1 MTTQLQARDQS
12 VVRRWLQLDE
22 PTVERSEAELTAEM
36 QRNYRWNF
44 TVNLLDGAF
53 FWFGQSFIS
62 SATILPL
69 FLSKVTTEPLW
80 VALLA
85 VLGQASWYLPQLFT
99 AGAIERY
106 ARKKPFIVNLGLV
119 TERLPVCLLPVA
131 AWLALDRPWLALLI
145 FFLAYVWYGMGA
157 GAVAPAWSDMI
168 AGCFP
173 VQRRGWF
180 FGLSSFIGVGLGAL
194 GAAFSSWLLTAY
206 PFPTNFVYA
215 FSLAAGMITFSWCFI
230 ALTRETVRALPLRS
244 AAQRTKPW
252 HKIGQIWRTDHNFRR
267 FLLARLLANLSGMG
281 AGFLTIS
288 ALERWGVPDSTV
300 GLFTAALL
308 IGQTVGSLA
317 AGLIADR
324 VGHKRSL
331 QVGLIAAV
339 LAYALAWLAAE
350 PGAYYLVFALIGCG
364 NGIAIVSGVLIPLE
378 FSPPDHRPTYVGIAN
393 TATGIG
399 YTLAPLL
406 GGVMASV
413 SYSGLFAL
421 SALLGCAAFVALSNT
436 VREPRSVQEF
446 AVLDGA

>member
-1 MTTQLQARDQS
+1 MTTQRMGWGQA

-22 PTVERSEAELTAEM
+22 PVVERSEAELTTEM

-62 SATILPL
+62 AVTILPL
-69 FLSKVTTEPLW
+69 FLSKVTTNPFW

-85 VLGQASWYLPQLFT
+85 VLGQASWYLPQLLT

-119 TERLPVCLLPVA
+119 TERLPVLLLPLA
-131 AWLALDRPWLALLI
+131 AGLALTNPQVALLI
-145 FFLAYVWYGMGA
+145 FFVAYAWYGMGA

-173 VQRRGWF
+173 VNRRGWF

-206 PFPTNFVYA
+206 PFPLNFVYA
-215 FSLAAGMITFSWCFI
+215 FSIAAGMILFSWCFI
-230 ALTRETVRALPLRS
+230 ALTRETVRALPH
-244 AAQRTKPW
+244 RTEARPANQW
-252 HKIGQIWRTDHNFRR
+252 HKVGQILRTDHNFRR
-267 FLLARLLANLSGMG
+267 FLLARLLTNLSGMG

-288 ALERWGVPDSTV
+288 ALERWAVADSTV

-308 IGQTVGSLA
+308 VGQTVGSLA

-324 VGHKRSL
+324 QGHKRSL
-331 QVGLIAAV
+331 QLGLATWIM
-339 LAYALAWLAAE
+339 AYALAWLALE
-350 PGAYYLVFALIGCG
+350 PSAYYLVFALIGCG
-364 NGIAIVSGVLIPLE
+364 SGITIVSGVLIPLE
-378 FSPPDHRPTYVGIAN
+378 FSPPAHRPTYVGIAN
-393 TATGIG
+393 SATGIG
-399 YTLAPLL
+399 YTVAPLV
-406 GGVMASV
+406 GGVIAAV
-413 SYSGLFAL
+413 NYPALFAL
-421 SALLGCAAFVALSNT
+421 SATLGCAALIMLSST
-436 VREPRSVQEF
+436 VREPRGTETL
-446 AVLDGA
+446 AALDAA